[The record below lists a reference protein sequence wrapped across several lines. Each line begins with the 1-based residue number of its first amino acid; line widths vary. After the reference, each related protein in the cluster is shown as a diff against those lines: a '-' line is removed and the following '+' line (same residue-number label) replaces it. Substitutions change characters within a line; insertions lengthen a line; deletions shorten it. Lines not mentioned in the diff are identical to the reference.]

1 MSTDE
6 TSTTLAEGTT
16 APARPPDPEVV
27 AVARPRQFSAEY
39 KRRILEEADRCTRP
53 GETGALLRREGL
65 YASHLSKW
73 REQRA
78 RGGLQGLGPQARGR
92 KGVPAAAVEAE
103 LSALRQEHQ
112 RLLARLQQAEAI
124 IEVQKKVSQL
134 LGPAPTAPDGRS

>member
-16 APARPPDPEVV
+16 APARAPDPEVV
-27 AVARPRQFSAEY
+27 AVARPRHFSAEY

-78 RGGLQGLGPQARGR
+78 RGEIQGLGPQDRGR
-92 KGVPAAAVEAE
+92 KSASPTVREAE
-103 LSALRQEHQ
+103 LVALRHENQ
-112 RLLARLQQAEAI
+112 RLQARLQQAEAI

-134 LGPAPTAPDGRS
+134 LGLAPTEPDGRS